1 VNDKLS
7 IRSDVKDGEAAAN
20 GEEASAMPPPGVISV
35 AALPY
40 TDLIASGRHM
50 CHCVVLVGLGR

>member
-1 VNDKLS
+1 
-7 IRSDVKDGEAAAN
+7 VKDGDAAAN

-40 TDLIASGRHM
+40 TDLIASGMHTF
-50 CHCVVLVGLGR
+50 HWVVLVGLADVCTRLHKGT